1 MTKEIKL
8 RSPEISE
15 WIYAENNKVAQRQ
28 EGLLN
33 KDVQKF
39 HISELSEEEA
49 KEYAEEYR
57 KQFIEKYNSFKK

>member
-1 MTKEIKL
+1 MNKTIKL
-8 RSPEISE
+8 KNPTIEE
-15 WIYAENNKVAQRQ
+15 WIYTENNKVAQRQ
-28 EGLLN
+28 EGFLN